1 MLEASFGTSIINL
14 LIEKLSD
21 QSESVILESLN
32 SLQQMMEFLS
42 MRAVTPCLT
51 NLLVK
56 LRPCFDLYN
65 HNIRSLGF
73 YVFNRIISLV
83 PAQHEKVSSNKSIQG
98 YEKDEVKI
106 EEIIR
111 DQIHGHLV
119 SLLLHTNDE
128 KQSVRN
134 SCFKTLVKALIVIL
148 DEDVTKF
155 MDEAKNKYGD
165 DYNRIYDDFIMNT
178 TRLIVEKYENKV
190 PYHISNCINHFL
202 SSQELVRASAAY
214 LIGIFY
220 EHLNNMDKSE
230 VLKSISLENIY
241 NSYAKLLKDFSTK
254 VKIKTSKA
262 LIFFK
267 HIKANENKC

>member
-1 MLEASFGTSIINL
+1 MEASYGASIINL

-42 MRAVTPCLT
+42 MRAIIPCLT

-56 LRPCFDLYN
+56 LRPCFDLNN

-73 YVFNRIISLV
+73 YLFNRVISLV
-83 PAQHEKVSSNKSIQG
+83 STQHEKSSNNKSLQG
-98 YEKDEVKI
+98 FEKDEIKI
-106 EEIIR
+106 EEIIK

-119 SLLLHTNDE
+119 SLLLHSNDE
-128 KQSVRN
+128 KQAVRL
-134 SCFKTLVKALIVIL
+134 SCYKTLIKALIVIL
-148 DEDVTKF
+148 DEDVSHF
-155 MDEAKNKYGD
+155 MDEAKNKYGE
-165 DYNRIYDDFIMNT
+165 DYNRIYEDFITNT
-178 TRLIVEKYENKV
+178 TRLITEKFENRV

-202 SSQELVRASAAY
+202 SSQESIRASSAFM
-214 LIGIFY
+214 IGILY
-220 EHLNNMDKSE
+220 EHLTSMNKGE
-230 VLKSISLENIY
+230 VLKSISLENIFS
-241 NSYAKLLKDFSTK
+241 NYAKLLKDFSTK

-267 HIKANENKC
+267 HVKASDNKY